1 MHGHHARPSSST
13 MFGSAFAPS
22 PDRPTGRHSR
32 RGRITTRLRR
42 RFMAYGAVEFLS
54 THVPDDPGPGEE
66 RLLLVHTR
74 QVVGEV
80 HYRMCARCARGV
92 ITEVTLDERFQGS
105 GLGTRALSHLR
116 ARHPGTSWHSTLN
129 LRSTRDL
136 LRRMRIP
143 TTEPGPLCSHAE
155 NATA

>member
-13 MFGSAFAPS
+13 LFGSSSAPS
-22 PDRPTGRHSR
+22 SDRTAGRHSR
-32 RGRITTRLRR
+32 PGRIATRLRR
-42 RFMAYGAVEFLS
+42 RFLVYGAVEFLS

-66 RLLLVHTR
+66 CLLLVHTR

-92 ITEVTLDERFQGS
+92 ITDVTLDERFHGS

-116 ARHPGTSWHSTLN
+116 ARHPGTAWHSTLT
-129 LRSTRDL
+129 LRATRDL

-143 TTEPGPLCSHAE
+143 TTDPGPLCAHAG
-155 NATA
+155 

>member
-1 MHGHHARPSSST
+1 MNGHHARPGSST
-13 MFGSAFAPS
+13 MFGSVLTPS
-22 PDRPTGRHSR
+22 ADRPAARHSR
-32 RGRITTRLRR
+32 PGRLTTRLRR
-42 RFMAYGAVEFLS
+42 RFLAYGAVEFLS

-66 RLLLVHTR
+66 RLLLVHAR

-92 ITEVTLDERFQGS
+92 ITDVALDERFRGS

-116 ARHPGTSWHSTLN
+116 ARHPGTAWHSTLT
-129 LRSTRDL
+129 LRATRDL

-143 TTEPGPLCSHAE
+143 TTSPGPLCAHA
-155 NATA
+155 A